1 MEETLPNNQQITVK
15 VVIEKAKKFLTKR
28 NLIILFIAVFS
39 FGLVLAALLLN
50 STKKTVTDTA
60 VTKVSY
66 GTIAFDP
73 PSILITPNKSTTT
86 YISINT
92 NGKPIAG
99 AHIVVKYN
107 PLLIKLI
114 ALQSY
119 KDPNSSF
126 ASSLSQNEEATYSN
140 DQGVATLSVLLPA
153 NTPNFAANGK
163 IARAIFIPLS
173 PKAALLSTQITFME
187 STSFFLTKNIA
198 STSIVRKPITIKYSE
213 KADSI
218 NYKQSS
224 MQK

>member
-1 MEETLPNNQQITVK
+1 MEETLPNNQQLTVK
-15 VVIEKAKKFLTKR
+15 NVIEKIKKFLTKR
-28 NLIILFIAVFS
+28 NLIIIFILVFS
-39 FGLVLAALLLN
+39 VSLTVAALLLN
-50 STKKTVTDTA
+50 SSKKNVTNT
-60 VTKVSY
+60 TGTNVSY
-66 GTIAFDP
+66 GTITFDP
-73 PSILITPNKSTTT
+73 PSILITPNKPTTA

-99 AHIVVKYN
+99 AHVVIKYN

-114 ALQSY
+114 ALQPY

-126 ASSLSQNEEATYSN
+126 ASSLSQNGEAIYN
-140 DQGVATLSVLLPA
+140 NGQGVATLSVLLPA

-187 STSFFLTKNIA
+187 STSFFLTKDSASNNIA
-198 STSIVRKPITIKYSE
+198 RKPLTVKYSE

-218 NYKQSS
+218 NYKQSPI
-224 MQK
+224 QK